1 MEPVITSRNFKITEA
16 RKYKTII
23 AAMSASLAL
32 IYLDQTGVALTLNQ
46 IQHELAISNSSI
58 NWIVNAYLLALAVL
72 ILLCGR
78 LGDIFGHKKVFLAGM
93 GLFLFSSLLCGI
105 AQSGTFL
112 IFSRALQGVGG
123 ALVIPNN
130 MVLIAK
136 NVKPEVRGKAI
147 GTCISF
153 ASVFLAFGPTIGGLI
168 TNYLDWRYFYFINI
182 PVSLISIFLASIA
195 IKEENSLLAI
205 NSKIDWPGFIL
216 FGIGI
221 GILVV
226 ALMQVATMTMGTIIF
241 IAAIVAALICLLIFA
256 YVELK
261 LTHPLVQLRLFS
273 SKSFCGGNL
282 ILFCLQICH
291 VSSAVFWV
299 IFLQKVMGY
308 SAAKAGLY
316 ILPVTIPV
324 IVMAKLSGKML
335 DKHGP
340 LLPVALGLL
349 ISVTGVFWVAAAAS
363 THNYLLLFP
372 GFLLYGIGA
381 PLVIPATVTFIISSV
396 SADKHGMASGLAN
409 TMRQIGGTIG
419 LSIIGAI
426 ITSLSSAKIGLTYTE
441 AFQVGMYIAGS
452 FIAIAFLAALI
463 VFRKA
468 STNLHVNPLPIKSE
482 NIE

>member
-1 MEPVITSRNFKITEA
+1 MPKAIEA
-16 RKYKTII
+16 GKYKTII

-46 IQHELAISNSSI
+46 IQHELAISNNSI

-78 LGDIFGHKKVFLAGM
+78 LGDIFGHKKVFMTGM
-93 GLFLFSSLLCGI
+93 GLFLISSFLCGI
-105 AQSGTFL
+105 AESGTFL
-112 IFSRALQGVGG
+112 IFSRTLQGIGG

-136 NVKPEVRGKAI
+136 NVKPEARGKAI
-147 GTCISF
+147 GTCMSL
-153 ASVFLAFGPTIGGLI
+153 ASIFLAFGPTIGGLI
-168 TNYLDWRYFYFINI
+168 TNYLHWRYFYFINI
-182 PVSLISIFLASIA
+182 PVSLLSIYLASIA
-195 IKEENSLLAI
+195 IKEEQKGAGLDNQ
-205 NSKIDWPGFIL
+205 IDWLGFAL
-216 FGIGI
+216 FAIGI
-221 GILVV
+221 GTLVI
-226 ALMQVATMTMGTIIF
+226 ALMQAASMTMGLTVF
-241 IAAIVAALICLLIFA
+241 ITLATTGLIFLLA
-256 YVELK
+256 FIYVELRSP
-261 LTHPLVQLRLFS
+261 HPMVQLRLFNN
-273 SKSFCGGNL
+273 KSFSGGNL

-299 IFLQKVMGY
+299 IFLQKAMGY

-335 DKHGP
+335 DRHGP
-340 LLPVALGLL
+340 LIPAALGLF
-349 ISVTGVFWVAAAAS
+349 ISAAGVFWVAAAAS

-396 SADKHGMASGLAN
+396 SADMHGMASGLAN

-419 LSIIGAI
+419 LSIIGTI
-426 ITSLSSAKIGLTYTE
+426 IAYLSSTKIGLTYTT
-441 AFQVGMYIAGS
+441 AFQAGMYIASG
-452 FIAIAFLAALI
+452 FITIAFLTALM
-463 VFRKA
+463 VFRKPSA
-468 STNLHVNPLPIKSE
+468 SSVHSNALPLKSE